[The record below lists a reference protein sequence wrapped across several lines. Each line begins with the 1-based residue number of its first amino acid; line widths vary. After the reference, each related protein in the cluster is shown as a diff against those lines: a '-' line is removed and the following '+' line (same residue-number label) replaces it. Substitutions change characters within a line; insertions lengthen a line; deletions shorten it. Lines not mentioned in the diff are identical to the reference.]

1 MEFEVTKI
9 VYYLAIILLATK
21 ALGMLTRK
29 LGLPQVVGMVIAGLL
44 IGPAIF
50 SQLPIG
56 FNGLINP
63 TEVEMDVLQTF
74 SQIGVI
80 LILFS
85 SGLETDLRDLKTSG
99 FASSMI
105 ALSGVVVPIIFG
117 TIGAALFMGGI
128 PEVFNDTNKLLNALF
143 VGCILTATSVG
154 ITVETLR
161 EIGKLNSKL
170 GTTILSAAIIDD
182 VIGIIVLSLITSL
195 NGSSNPIFT
204 LLKAAGFFAFSIGL
218 GVVLRIIFKW
228 ISEKYPHKRRTGIF
242 ALSMCFLY
250 AYCAEEFFGIA
261 AITGAYMAGVMLSGL
276 SDTKFVDKKILVN
289 GYMIFSPIFFA
300 YIGISADFSNFRLSD
315 VWFAIVFVLIGIIAK
330 IIGCGSVA
338 KLVKFSGKESLA
350 VGCGMIARGE
360 VALAVYSTASWLI
373 YFGEDGTLL
382 GIDPLFATIMLIIS
396 TSILC
401 PILLKLFL
409 KKDSGEEKEPHNTVK
424 AEDYI
429 SVDISVGEKQQ

>member
-1 MEFEVTKI
+1 MNFEVTKI
-9 VYYLAIILLATK
+9 IYYLAIILLATK
-21 ALGMLTRK
+21 LFGMLTRK
-29 LGLPQVVGMVIAGLL
+29 LGLPQVVGMVVAGLL

-63 TEVEMDVLQTF
+63 TEIEMDVLQTF

-85 SGLETDLRDLKTSG
+85 SGLETDLKDLKTSG

-105 ALSGVVVPIIFG
+105 ALSGVVVPIVLG
-117 TIGAALFMGGI
+117 TLTASLFMGGFS
-128 PEVFNDTNKLLNALF
+128 ETFGDTNKLLNALF

-182 VIGIIVLSLITSL
+182 VIGIIVLSLVTSL

-218 GVVLRIIFKW
+218 GIVLRILFKW
-228 ISEKYPHKRRTGIF
+228 FFQKYPHKRRTGIF
-242 ALSMCFLY
+242 ALSMCFIY

-276 SDTKFVDKKILVN
+276 SDTKFVDRKVLIN

-300 YIGISADFSNFRLSD
+300 FIGISADFSNFRINDLLFALIFVAVGILS
-315 VWFAIVFVLIGIIAK
+315 K
-330 IIGCGSVA
+330 IIGCGLSA
-338 KLVKFSGKESLA
+338 RAVKFKGKESLA

-373 YFGEDGTLL
+373 CFGEDGSLI

-401 PILLKLFL
+401 PIFLKILLKNPDD
-409 KKDSGEEKEPHNTVK
+409 KNEKPHNTVK
-424 AEDYI
+424 AEDFAA
-429 SVDISVGEKQQ
+429 VGAGAE